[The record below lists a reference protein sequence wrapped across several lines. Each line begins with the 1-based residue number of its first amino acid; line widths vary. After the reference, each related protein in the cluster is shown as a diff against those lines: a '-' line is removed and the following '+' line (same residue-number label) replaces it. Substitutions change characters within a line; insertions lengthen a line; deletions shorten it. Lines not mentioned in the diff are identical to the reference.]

1 MPISL
6 IDNLKI
12 QNQKSNVER
21 DCFKTISDMVSY
33 SPNYLPNL
41 FHAMCEE
48 TGKMYV
54 YNINNDIDPVLGK
67 WREYGSGVGTDETV
81 KLTSTST
88 DAKYL
93 NELIDNSTIEVDTN
107 NDYLIVKKI
116 EGQTV
121 TVAEINF
128 LTGIKSNVQEQ
139 INNLSK
145 SMTMYGVFG
154 TKADLLASVD
164 PVPVDGNTA
173 IVIADEDN
181 NNKQMTYIY
190 IASTSKWTQV
200 AESSIQVR
208 DFTTDPIDLG
218 SETTG
223 TLSKDKID
231 TAIARL
237 ADVLDKTTYQGSGEG
252 IVKQADMLTGL
263 TSTITALNQAITDS
277 HTHTNKTALDK
288 IISDGLGTNF
298 LADNGKYISIL
309 SVGVSAPA
317 YTSQIWIDTTN
328 VSNPILKI
336 YDGTDWIAVSGGS
349 NSGCKVYIGNTEPT
363 DKDIELWIN
372 PDETGGGGT
381 GGGSEVFDRDDLTAV
396 TVGGLSAGSSVKG
409 KSTKD
414 VLEEILFPY
423 QKPTVSFSI
432 TPNTTTYA
440 VGDTISSI
448 KFTINTGKKS
458 KDIQSIKVYDG
469 STLLTTITDSV
480 ANGGTFTYNYACN
493 ITASTT
499 LKVEVADDTSTVS
512 ATKSITFAYKS
523 YYGFVADGTTVDE
536 TAVKGLQKNVLKT
549 SKALTYSGIT
559 CTNSKI
565 VYAYPQSQGL
575 LGSILD
581 GNGFDYLGS
590 YNYSVISVDGVNYY
604 VYVMIDPTT
613 LDDFIQKFA

>member
-1 MPISL
+1 MAISL
-6 IDNLKI
+6 GSNLSLHTRLVLDDRTLMDSI
-12 QNQKSNVER
+12 LEMR
-21 DCFKTISDMVSY
+21 DYPENFLPDIGYCFNKED
-33 SPNYLPNL
+33 
-41 FHAMCEE
+41 
-48 TGKMYV
+48 GKMYV
-54 YNINNDIDPVLGK
+54 FNRSNDIDPVLGK

-93 NELIDNSTIEVDTN
+93 NELIDNSTIEVDVN
-107 NDYLIVKKI
+107 NDCLVVKKI
-116 EGQTV
+116 DGQTA

-128 LTGIKSNVQEQ
+128 LTGVTANVQEQ
-139 INNLSK
+139 INNLGK

-164 PVPVDGNTA
+164 PVPIDGNTA

-190 IASTSKWTQV
+190 IASNSAWTQV
-200 AESSIQVR
+200 AESSVTVR
-208 DFTTDPIDLG
+208 DFTTQPINLDT
-218 SETTG
+218 ETTG

-237 ADVLDKTTYQGSGEG
+237 ADVLDKATYIGSAEG

-263 TSTITALNQAITDS
+263 TYTITALNDAIKDS

-288 IISDGLGTNF
+288 IVSNGLGSNF

-309 SVGVSAPA
+309 SIGVSEPV

-328 VSNPILKI
+328 VSKPVLKI
-336 YDGTDWIAVSGGS
+336 HNGTNWITVSGSGS
-349 NSGCKVYIGNTEPT
+349 
-363 DKDIELWIN
+363 
-372 PDETGGGGT
+372 
-381 GGGSEVFDRDDLTAV
+381 GGSEVFDRDDLTVV
-396 TVGGLSAGSSVKG
+396 TVGGLNAGSSVKD
-409 KSTKD
+409 KTTKE

-423 QKPTVSFSI
+423 QKPTASFTIS
-432 TPNTTTYA
+432 PSTTTYA

-448 KFTINTGKKS
+448 TFTINAGKKS
-458 KDIQSIKVYDG
+458 KDIQSIKIYDG
-469 STLLTTITDSV
+469 STLLTTITSGV

-493 ITASTT
+493 ITANTT
-499 LKVEVADDTSTVS
+499 LKVEVADDTSAVS
-512 ATKSITFAYKS
+512 ATKNITFTYKS

-536 TAVKGLQKNVLKT
+536 TVIKGLQKNVLKT
-549 SKALTYSGIT
+549 SRALTYSGIT

-565 VYAYPQSQGL
+565 VYAYPQNQGL
-575 LGSILD
+575 LSSILD